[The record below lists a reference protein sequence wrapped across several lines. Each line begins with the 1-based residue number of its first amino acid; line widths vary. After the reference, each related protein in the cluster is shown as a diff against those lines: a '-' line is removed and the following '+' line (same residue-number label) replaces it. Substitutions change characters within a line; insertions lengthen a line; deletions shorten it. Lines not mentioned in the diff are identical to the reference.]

1 MAERFGRYE
10 TIRTIASGGMATVH
24 LARAVGAG
32 GFERL
37 VAIKVMH
44 PHIAAEPD
52 FVAMFLDEARLAAR
66 VRHPN
71 VVPTI
76 DVHEDPLFLVMDYI
90 EGPSLHTVL
99 RELRRRQ
106 RRVPID
112 VALRVFLDVLAGLH
126 AAHDLTGPDG
136 EPLNLVHRDV
146 SPHNMLLGV
155 DGIARITDFGVAR
168 AESRLSSTRGN
179 QVKGKLAYMAPEQ
192 VRSEPVDRRTD
203 VYAAAV
209 VLFELLT
216 GAPLFR
222 AENDAALIA
231 TVVAGAKL
239 TPRQA
244 DPAIPAGI
252 DAVTMQALS
261 LAPADRFATAADFAD
276 ALEDAARADGQ
287 AIATPR
293 ALSVFL
299 RELAV
304 HEAAPSGVGSAST
317 SSPGS
322 MPKPAPRTGS
332 GSGATPLRAV
342 DFSDAG
348 GARAPL
354 GEGRRDASSSST
366 NVGTLVAPP
375 EVPMRSSKRTLG
387 AVAAVV
393 VVVAVISFAALR
405 GSSDEARSTASSTHT
420 ASSAPAPTFAPVPTT
435 QALPASAA
443 SSPAGMA
450 SGSASPSATP
460 TSKATGAPL
469 KPGGDAKPTGKPAG
483 KPTSFRPDGL

>member
-10 TIRTIASGGMATVH
+10 TIRAIASGGMATVH

-44 PHIAAEPD
+44 PHIAADPD

-106 RRVPID
+106 RRMSID
-112 VALRVFLDVLAGLH
+112 LALRVFLDILAGLH

-222 AENDAALIA
+222 ADNDAALIS
-231 TVVAGAKL
+231 TVVAGA
-239 TPRQA
+239 TMSPRQT
-244 DPAIPAGI
+244 DPSVPAGI
-252 DAVTMQALS
+252 DAVTMRALS
-261 LAPADRFATAADFAD
+261 LERAHRFATAADFAD

-293 ALSVFL
+293 ALSSFL

-304 HEAAPSGVGSAST
+304 HEAAPSGLGVAST

-322 MPKPAPRTGS
+322 MPQGAGPRAGSHSGADGARSASGLGPLGS
-332 GSGATPLRAV
+332 GPADPSA
-342 DFSDAG
+342 
-348 GARAPL
+348 
-354 GEGRRDASSSST
+354 SST

-375 EVPMRSSKRTLG
+375 GVPTRSSKRTLG
-387 AVAAVV
+387 AAAAAAVA
-393 VVVAVISFAALR
+393 VVAGVIAFVGLR
-405 GSSDEARSTASSTHT
+405 GSSDAGRSPASSVHA
-420 ASSAPAPTFAPVPTT
+420 ASTSAPAPTLSPSVTAQATT
-435 QALPASAA
+435 VTTA
-443 SSPAGMA
+443 SSVAAVP
-450 SGSASPSATP
+450 SGSAAPSIASTTKAAAGP
-460 TSKATGAPL
+460 T
-469 KPGGDAKPTGKPAG
+469 KPGADARPVGKPTA